1 MLKGK
6 ETCDECPCQTHP
18 IHLPSF
24 GRYRRG
30 FAKSKGEKRKR
41 SREKEKKNFRQPA
54 QCRWLTRMRKK
65 TSKRAVRRVIL
76 LLKKKRKS
84 SGHKQKAHLCIHQ
97 KKAVKVR
104 ERIERRRD
112 EQKAV
117 VKKRH
122 REVERRDFFLLP
134 EESGL
139 RSFLPFR

>member
-1 MLKGK
+1 MSVGDEDAKKDIEASSASRKSSFK
-6 ETCDECPCQTHP
+6 E
-18 IHLPSF
+18 
-24 GRYRRG
+24 
-30 FAKSKGEKRKR
+30 
-41 SREKEKKNFRQPA
+41 
-54 QCRWLTRMRKK
+54 
-65 TSKRAVRRVIL
+65 
-76 LLKKKRKS
+76 KRKS

-139 RSFLPFR
+139 RSFLPFRGFDSWVLTHGTSTQGAWLSIRKRLCSRPRSLCGCVLTEDGLRARRSLSGEA